1 MRHRHL
7 QSHIITDSWS
17 LDRFSLALL
26 EHYSLSSKSLNEQQN
41 HALSILNTF
50 TLSENCSLPLFSW
63 LLLDSIKDDSCLRQ
77 AERLSTLISTAL
89 DHRILTFLSQSL
101 FHHHSADLELCCN
114 IDWDLSADA
123 DCRDEAS
130 VEQEHNCYTINE
142 ENVSFF
148 IIIAWIFQ
156 QVCLISRFDKNWF
169 WAEIWWHD
177 IKKTERKAERRWW
190 AEVSQW
196 RS

>member
-41 HALSILNTF
+41 HTLSILNTF

-63 LLLDSIKDDSCLRQ
+63 LLLDSIEDDSCLRQ

-130 VEQEHNCYTINE
+130 VEQEHNYYTINE
-142 ENVSFF
+142 ENVSFL

-169 WAEIWWHD
+169 WAEI
-177 IKKTERKAERRWW
+177 
-190 AEVSQW
+190 
-196 RS
+196 